1 MTVLE
6 LSKNRFDFRIRE
18 EPAGGDISVING
30 DLFLEV
36 LKVVQFW
43 RGTICSAGHASDP

>member
-6 LSKNRFDFRIRE
+6 LSKNRLDFRVRE

-36 LKVVQFW
+36 LKVVQCW
-43 RGTICSAGHASDP
+43 GQSIGSPRYRTNS